1 MIRARFRFIRKKELC
16 AILGVSR
23 ATLERYVAE
32 GIFPKPRKLG
42 KRIVGWR
49 SDELEPVLIALPTV
63 ENAYSC
69 RAPKEATN
77 E

>member
-16 AILGVSR
+16 SILGVSR

-32 GIFPKPRKLG
+32 GLLPKPRKLG

-49 SDELEPVLIALPTV
+49 SDELEPVLVALPVV
-63 ENAYSC
+63 EDAYSC
-69 RAPKEATN
+69 RIPKETRH